1 MIHYINIASGHLKT
15 LIEGLELSQMETKV
29 LNGMEIGRLKG
40 CYSLDIL
47 DGLELS
53 MWVTFEGCPYMV
65 QCENWSETNFAL
77 LTKRLEVE
85 LDNIGLL

>member
-15 LIEGLELSQMETKV
+15 LVEGLDLCEMETKV

-53 MWVTFEGCPYMV
+53 MWVNFEGFPYMV

-77 LTKRLEVE
+77 LVKRLEVE
-85 LDNIGLL
+85 LDNINLL